1 MLRTFQ
7 HRNSPGISAGAKN
20 QKMIKHGGNP
30 ESATITDAGPN
41 TAMLLHQL
49 VVKLCYLPV
58 SLQQTLASIVSKA
71 LNMRIFPL

>member
-1 MLRTFQ
+1 
-7 HRNSPGISAGAKN
+7 
-20 QKMIKHGGNP
+20 
-30 ESATITDAGPN
+30 
-41 TAMLLHQL
+41 MLLHQL